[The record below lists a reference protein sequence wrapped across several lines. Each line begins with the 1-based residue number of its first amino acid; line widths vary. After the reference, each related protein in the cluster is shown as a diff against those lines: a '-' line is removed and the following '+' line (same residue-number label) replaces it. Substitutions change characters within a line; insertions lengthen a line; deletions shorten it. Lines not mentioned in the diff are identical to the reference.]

1 MSRKGINKTREVLP
15 DTIYGNVTISKII
28 NACMKDGKR
37 TAAEKQVYDALDL
50 LKKEFPKEEILDVLD
65 RALEN
70 IRPKVEVRP
79 RRIGGAVYQVP
90 TPVRGVRQ
98 SSLALRWFINAARA
112 KSNKQFHSFA
122 EKLVSELLAALNNEG
137 AAVGKRLEIE
147 RMAEANKAFAHLRW

>member
-15 DTIYGNVTISKII
+15 DTVYGNVTISKII

>member
-28 NACMKDGKR
+28 NACLKDGKK

-50 LKKEFPKEEILDVLD
+50 LKKEFPKEDVLEVLD

-70 IRPKVEVRP
+70 IRPKIEVRP

-90 TPVRGVRQ
+90 TPVRGTRQ
-98 SSLALRWFINAARA
+98 SSLALRWLITAARA
-112 KSNKQFHSFA
+112 KANKQYHSFA
-122 EKLVSELLAALNNEG
+122 QKLAAELLSALNNEG
-137 AAVGKRLEIE
+137 SAVSKRLEIE
-147 RMAEANKAFAHLRW
+147 RMADANKAFAHLRW

>member
-15 DTIYGNVTISKII
+15 DTIYGNITISKII
-28 NACMKDGKR
+28 NACLKDGKK

-50 LKKEFPKEEILDVLD
+50 LKKEFPKEDIVEVLD

-90 TPVRGVRQ
+90 TPVRGARQ
-98 SSLALRWFINAARA
+98 SSLALRWLITAARA
-112 KSNKQFHSFA
+112 KANKQYHSFA
-122 EKLVSELLAALNNEG
+122 EKLVAELLSALNNEG
-137 AAVGKRLEIE
+137 SAVGKRVEIE
-147 RMAEANKAFAHLRW
+147 RMADANKAFAHLRW

>member
-1 MSRKGINKTREVLP
+1 MSRKGINKTREIIP
-15 DTIYGNVTISKII
+15 DAVYSNIIISKII

-37 TAAEKQVYDALDL
+37 TAAEKQVYSALDL
-50 LKKEFPKEEILDVLD
+50 LKKEFPKEDVLDILD

-70 IRPKVEVRP
+70 IRPKIEVRP

-98 SSLALRWFINAARA
+98 NSLALRWFITAARA
-112 KSNKQFHSFA
+112 KSNKQFHTFA
-122 EKLVSELLAALNNEG
+122 EKLFSEFMSALNNEG
-137 AAVGKRLEIE
+137 SAVGKRLEVE

>member
-1 MSRKGINKTREVLP
+1 MSRKGINKIRQVLP
-15 DTIYGNVTISKII
+15 DTIYGNVTVSKII

-50 LKKEFPKEEILDVLD
+50 LKKEYPKEEVLDVLD

-70 IRPKVEVRP
+70 IRPKIEVRP

-90 TPVRGVRQ
+90 TPVRGSRQ
-98 SSLALRWFINAARA
+98 NSLALRWLITASRA
-112 KSNKQFHSFA
+112 KANKQYHSFA
-122 EKLVSELLAALNNEG
+122 EKLVSELQAALNNEG
-137 AAVGKRLEIE
+137 SAVSKRLEVE